1 MLCCTIQL
9 RKDGGDGRDLLDV
22 LTRSASPGQLSP
34 MAPGDYRLT
43 VRLVRAVS
51 DNDLIAEAGAS
62 QEGSP
67 YRVFAEV
74 GLLFHV
80 REGGDDSTSVLAEDA
95 YLRQEGFRQIWVE
108 KHWGVAGMGSGTGST
123 VEASRRDR
131 ALLASMIVQL
141 GVRRLYDAGC
151 GSSHWQPIL
160 LHDLREQHNWTLAYH
175 GADIVPEVIERNR
188 QELLRAGQ
196 RREGGAAWQQEGS
209 PLPITF
215 SVSDMARDD
224 VPLSF
229 GPDMI
234 LCRHALFHN
243 TNAAI
248 RAIIERFNASST
260 AKFLAATT
268 LKYYTPDAGDT
279 ASAADDDLSSIADA
293 PESHIEALNR
303 DGVGTDGRL
312 ISLGGYRPVDLQA
325 PPFSLPPPFAFQAD
339 GTGNI
344 RAHGGIYV
352 HGLGIWRLP
361 LPPWQSRGDEV
372 SGRVDV
378 VE

>member
-1 MLCCTIQL
+1 MKLCCTIQL
-9 RKDGGDGRDLLDV
+9 RKDGGDDRDLLDV

-34 MAPGDYRLT
+34 LAPGDYRLT

-51 DNDLIAEAGAS
+51 DNGPDAEAGANH
-62 QEGSP
+62 EESP
-67 YRVFAEV
+67 YRVLAEV

-80 REGGDDSTSVLAEDA
+80 REGGDDSTFLLAEDA

-131 ALLASMIVQL
+131 AFLTSMIVQL

-151 GSSHWQPIL
+151 GSAHWQPRL
-160 LHDLREQHNWTLAYH
+160 LHDLREHHNWTLAYH
-175 GADIVPEVIERNR
+175 GADIVPEVIDRNR
-188 QELLRAGQ
+188 QQLLRADQ
-196 RREGGAAWQQEGS
+196 LREGGAAWQQDGS

-215 SVSDMARDD
+215 SVSDMALDD

-260 AKFLAATT
+260 ARFLAATT
-268 LKYYTPDAGDT
+268 LKYFTPDTGDT
-279 ASAADDDLSSIADA
+279 ASAGDDLSSIADA
-293 PESHIEALNR
+293 PELHLEALNR

-339 GTGNI
+339 GTGII
-344 RAHGGIYV
+344 RTHGGIHV

-361 LPPWQSRGDEV
+361 LPPWQIRVDEV
-372 SGRVDV
+372 GVEV
-378 VE
+378 V